1 MRCNGDNRTR
11 GWAIIVFLNVLHW
24 LESEMIGIAGMVVG
38 MGGKSFKSTRT
49 ETTCKISLMH

>member
-11 GWAIIVFLNVLHW
+11 GRAIIVFLNILHW

-38 MGGKSFKSTRT
+38 MVESIF
-49 ETTCKISLMH
+49 